1 MSLDNLDVVMASEAD
16 AFCCIGKATIA
27 HHEQDKHGQKMEGFS
42 EKFFFIMNLQQWLPL
57 FATNG
62 QDVKWNTLIYIGH
75 YYTAIHQS
83 CNFFWEMVI
92 LDLCFSI

>member
-1 MSLDNLDVVMASEAD
+1 MASVADVVSNA
-16 AFCCIGKATIA
+16 CKAAIA
-27 HHEQDKHGQKMEGFS
+27 HHDQNKHGQKMEDFS
-42 EKFFFIMNLQQWLPL
+42 EKFFFIMNLHQWLPL